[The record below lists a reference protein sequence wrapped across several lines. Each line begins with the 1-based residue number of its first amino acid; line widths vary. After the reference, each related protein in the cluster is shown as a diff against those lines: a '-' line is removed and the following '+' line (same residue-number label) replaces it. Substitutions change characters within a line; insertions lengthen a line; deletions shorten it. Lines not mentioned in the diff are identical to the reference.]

1 MYETRDA
8 VLHNVSIRGK
18 RHMVSKVKFPKNI
31 INGVLIL
38 LFSAIG
44 NMLVA
49 LLKIDHGETYSVVQV
64 QLWGS
69 FWLVVVTFI
78 IVVIT
83 YAYLLL
89 KKSK

>member
-1 MYETRDA
+1 
-8 VLHNVSIRGK
+8 
-18 RHMVSKVKFPKNI
+18 MVSKVKFPKNI

-83 YAYLLL
+83 YAYLLPEL
-89 KKSK
+89 SNQVQHSQPILINWSSLVEIG